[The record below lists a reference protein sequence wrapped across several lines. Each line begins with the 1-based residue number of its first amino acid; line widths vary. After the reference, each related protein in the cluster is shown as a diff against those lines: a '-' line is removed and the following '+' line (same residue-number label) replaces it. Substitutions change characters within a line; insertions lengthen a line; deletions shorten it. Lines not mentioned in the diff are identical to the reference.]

1 MIRLKLEILIQS
13 YLQLTC
19 TYHCI
24 IYSLQFRK
32 QVADGSN
39 SDSSYLWPAYF
50 VERPNGIFNAPIERN
65 HLPELIRVR
74 RLPPKLSAA
83 DTAGMAS
90 VGIKKEGKKK
100 YNIEIADI
108 SGKFHFAE
116 PSKHTARKNASITST
131 TIPSSKALVS

>member
-19 TYHCI
+19 TYRCI

-32 QVADGSN
+32 QSQMDPTQTHPTFGPPIL
-39 SDSSYLWPAYF
+39 SSVPMGYLP
-50 VERPNGIFNAPIERN
+50 
-65 HLPELIRVR
+65 
-74 RLPPKLSAA
+74 RLLREITFQSSSEYEGFSPSFLQP
-83 DTAGMAS
+83 TRAGMAS
-90 VGIKKEGKKK
+90 VGIKKEGQKK

-116 PSKHTARKNASITST
+116 LFKHTARKNASITST